1 MYKKSQAF
9 QVKRKI
15 HGTLQRHRY
24 NKNQVWKS
32 QFTWANNLD
41 MKQILGKVFQIC
53 PHKSGQLDTSVS
65 KQDFIQPPWG
75 TPENHLVKKV
85 YP

>member
-24 NKNQVWKS
+24 NKNQVWKKS
-32 QFTWANNLD
+32 
-41 MKQILGKVFQIC
+41 IYLGKQFRYETD
-53 PHKSGQLDTSVS
+53 SG
-65 KQDFIQPPWG
+65 
-75 TPENHLVKKV
+75 
-85 YP
+85 